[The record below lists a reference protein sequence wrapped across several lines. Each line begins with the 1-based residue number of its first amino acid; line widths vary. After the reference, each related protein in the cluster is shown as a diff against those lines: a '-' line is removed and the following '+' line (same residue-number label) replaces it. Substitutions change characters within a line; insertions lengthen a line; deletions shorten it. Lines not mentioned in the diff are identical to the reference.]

1 MNGCVP
7 SYLQL
12 NILLFLSES
21 RLITSFIMFACCQ
34 ISLTLWIHI
43 FKKVLSKSKYQF
55 TSNAINAPSSSSWS
69 FFALKSS
76 LSCYETQAIVTSTN
90 CACIW
95 QVLLYSSGI
104 GHTDQWLKK
113 RFDSWVL
120 KVSVVC
126 IKCQLIPTI
135 HPWSKLNQ
143 HLINALSILVQHT
156 IGILVDS
163 WSTFDQV
170 PSLRMVLPEPAL
182 LTF

>member
-34 ISLTLWIHI
+34 ISLALWIHI

-95 QVLLYSSGI
+95 QVLLCSSGI

-135 HPWSKLNQ
+135 HPWSNAFINTCSTHNW
-143 HLINALSILVQHT
+143 HLGWQLVN
-156 IGILVDS
+156 I
-163 WSTFDQV
+163 WQV
-170 PSLRMVLPEPAL
+170 SSLRMVLPEPAL